1 MISTCLANNSR
12 SPPWKRREAAWEGTL
27 RARQVITAGA
37 VVASTVLITAAC
49 SSSSSGAA
57 AGSAASN
64 TASSSST
71 GSSSSNID
79 FATCDSVAQCGGMS
93 ALVAAAKKEG
103 QLNVITLPSNW
114 ANYGTIMSDFKA
126 KYGISITD
134 ANPEGSSAQELQ
146 AVTQLKGQSTAPDV
160 VDVGGSFAAEGQQK
174 GLWAPYEV
182 QTWSDIPAAAKAS
195 DGDYY
200 ADYGGYVAI
209 GYEPAKIKGAPTTFK
224 SLLTGPYK
232 NQVAIDGSPAQT
244 GSAFA
249 AVYAAALSDGGSFAN
264 IAPGV
269 SYFKQLKAA
278 GNFNPVEG
286 TPATVQSGETPILVW
301 WDYLLNSEVKTVVKD
316 LKIVIP
322 SDGVY
327 AGYYDQAI
335 SASAPDPA
343 AARLWEEFLY
353 STQGQNLFLEGSTR
367 PIELPTLVSNGSI
380 NKTEEAALPSVP
392 GSGGLDLPTTAQ
404 NTAAEN
410 VVTQQWPS
418 VSG

>member
-1 MISTCLANNSR
+1 
-12 SPPWKRREAAWEGTL
+12 
-27 RARQVITAGA
+27 
-37 VVASTVLITAAC
+37 
-49 SSSSSGAA
+49 
-57 AGSAASN
+57 
-64 TASSSST
+64 
-71 GSSSSNID
+71 
-79 FATCDSVAQCGGMS
+79 MS

-114 ANYGTIMSDFKA
+114 ANYGTIMSAFKA
-126 KYGISITD
+126 KYGINITD

-160 VDVGGSFAAEGQQK
+160 VDVGGSFAAEGEQK

-182 QTWSDIPAAAKAS
+182 QSWSDIPTAAKAS
-195 DGDYY
+195 NGDYY

-209 GYEPAKIKGAPTTFK
+209 GYDPAKVKVAPTSFK
-224 SLLTGPYK
+224 SLLTGSYK

-249 AVYAAALSDGGSFAN
+249 AVYAAALANGGSFAN

-322 SDGVY
+322 TDGVY

-353 STQGQNLFLEGSTR
+353 STDGQNLFLEGSTR
-367 PIELPTLVSNGSI
+367 PIELPTLVSNGSV
-380 NKTEEAALPSVP
+380 NAAANAALPAVP
-392 GSGGLDLPTTAQ
+392 GSSTLQLPTIAQQTTAGS
-404 NTAAEN
+404 
-410 VVTQQWPS
+410 VVDQQWPS
-418 VSG
+418 V

>member
-1 MISTCLANNSR
+1 V
-12 SPPWKRREAAWEGTL
+12 
-27 RARQVITAGA
+27 RARHVIAAGA
-37 VVASTVLITAAC
+37 VIATTALMTAAC
-49 SSSSSGAA
+49 SSSSS
-57 AGSAASN
+57 STAASSAG
-64 TASSSST
+64 TGGS
-71 GSSSSNID
+71 GSSSSSVNYN
-79 FATCDSVAQCGGMS
+79 TCDSLSACGGMS
-93 ALVAAAKKEG
+93 KLVAAAKKEG

-114 ANYGTIMSDFKA
+114 ANYGTIMSDFQKE
-126 KYGISITD
+126 YGIHITD

-146 AVTQLKGQSTAPDV
+146 AVTQLKGQSSAPDV
-160 VDVGGSFAAEGQQK
+160 VDVGGSFAAEGEQK

-182 QTWSDIPAAAKAS
+182 QTWSSIPAAAKAS
-195 DGDYY
+195 NGDYY

-209 GYEPAKIKGAPTTFK
+209 GYDPSKVKVAPTTFK

-249 AVYAAALSDGGSFAN
+249 AVYAAALSNGGSFAN

-286 TPATVQSGETPILVW
+286 TPATVQSGETPILIW
-301 WDYLLNSEVKTVVKD
+301 WDYLLNSEVKPVVKD
-316 LKIVIP
+316 LKVVIP

-353 STQGQNLFLEGSTR
+353 STEGQNLFLEGSTR
-367 PIELPTLVSNGSI
+367 PIELPALVSAGSE
-380 NKTEEAALPSVP
+380 NQTAYSALPAVP
-392 GSGGLDLPTTAQ
+392 GSSTLQLPTIAQQTTAG
-404 NTAAEN
+404 N
-410 VVTQQWPS
+410 VVDQQWPS
-418 VSG
+418 V